1 MKKLLVISFIFLTL
15 IGCSREENEERRA
28 LSHCADIKLIN
39 FLNANPEIIIN
50 RNKRSEIIE
59 ILIKRDQEIEEWTKL
74 NHDTKDLMGVG
85 KLRKKMDNLSDPIN
99 FDLFGKY
106 LSIFGEVT
114 DITSL
119 NEKTIDW
126 KVDAKKEKFYNYA
139 KYHLDCWNEYKK
151 DNGYYS
157 KEFIKKY
164 SEWQKQDVSN
174 LGKITHLFF
183 KEIFKYSENFI
194 FTSQF
199 EEYFTKLLPIVPK

>member
-1 MKKLLVISFIFLTL
+1 MKKLLAISFIFLTL

>member
-1 MKKLLVISFIFLTL
+1 MKKTLATLFIFLTL

-139 KYHLDCWNEYKK
+139 KHHLECWNEYKRN
-151 DNGYYS
+151 NGYYS
-157 KEFIKKY
+157 KEFLEKY

-174 LGKITHLFF
+174 LGKTTHLFF

-199 EEYFTKLLPIVPK
+199 EEYFTKLLPIVPR